1 MDEGGDE
8 SLQVLVAVPDFC
20 FQILQNDQRV
30 IKYSCS
36 CCTEATAQTPYI
48 TGKNYCAV
56 NRGLFGNGEARLRDG
71 FGEWIVSES
80 KSKGLEVLAS
90 CNPCIAAIF
99 FLFLKVCGRCY
110 RLTYKGNHE
119 QGLGRAFLAKLRT
132 QGAVVSSHLKL
143 EMQYRFKFQL
153 KDASNSH
160 FELIWRVMLSQ
171 NW

>member
-1 MDEGGDE
+1 MDEFFGGVGFA
-8 SLQVLVAVPDFC
+8 SPDFWPNSDVTP
-20 FQILQNDQRV
+20 LV
-30 IKYSCS
+30 IKYGTFSCS
-36 CCTEATAQTPYI
+36 CSTEATAQTPYI

-90 CNPCIAAIF
+90 RNPRIAAIF

-119 QGLGRAFLAKLRT
+119 QGLGRAFL
-132 QGAVVSSHLKL
+132 
-143 EMQYRFKFQL
+143 
-153 KDASNSH
+153 
-160 FELIWRVMLSQ
+160 Q
-171 NW
+171 NC